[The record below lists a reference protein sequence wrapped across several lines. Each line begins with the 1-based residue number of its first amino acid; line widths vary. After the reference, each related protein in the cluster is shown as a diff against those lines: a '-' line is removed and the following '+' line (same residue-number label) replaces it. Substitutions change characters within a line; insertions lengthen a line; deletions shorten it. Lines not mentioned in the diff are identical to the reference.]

1 MFHSPESPG
10 SRRRKLSVG
19 TALASGGLIL
29 SAILALSACTTTI
42 ASAGGESNSTSAAA
56 SATCSPTAA
65 ASDAPGVQAA
75 LEIVKK
81 ASLPVT
87 KWDGPTTGPKAHPG
101 TSVVYIASNASNTG
115 DTAPYTGLKQAA
127 EKLGW
132 KLTFIDGKG
141 SGSANLNAL
150 SQAIALHPSA
160 IVVSSFD
167 ANSSEPLFA
176 QAAAAG
182 IPVIG
187 NHTGNNAGVQSEY
200 PDLFTNITSDPVT
213 IARVAAD
220 CAIVASAGKAGVT
233 IVGCGAEFS
242 ICQVKQDAMRKAVEA
257 CSGCTVLANETFPF
271 ENISQQEPGLATADY
286 QKYGSKLTY
295 MLSINDLY
303 WDSAIPALQAAG
315 VSPSGPPAMI
325 AAGDGS
331 PAAFSRIRKGE
342 YQIATVAEP
351 LQEHGWQMADE
362 VNRAINHQAPS
373 PFVTYPR
380 LVTKENVDLEGG
392 KKGTF
397 DPANNYRNEYEKIW
411 GVG

>member
-1 MFHSPESPG
+1 MFHSHASPESP
-10 SRRRKLSVG
+10 RRKRTFRG
-19 TALASGGLIL
+19 TIAASGLVL
-29 SAILALSACTTTI
+29 TAVLALSACTTTTADSGG
-42 ASAGGESNSTSAAA
+42 ASGSAAPAAA
-56 SATCSPTAA
+56 STCSTKATSSSDPAVAA
-65 ASDAPGVQAA
+65 ALKIVQ
-75 LEIVKK
+75 K

-87 KWDGPTTGPKAHPG
+87 KWDGPTSGPKAQSG
-101 TSVVYIASNASNTG
+101 VSVVYIASNASNTG
-115 DTAPYTGLKQAA
+115 DTAPYGGLKQAA
-127 EKLGW
+127 AKLGW
-132 KLTFIDGKG
+132 KLSFIDGKG

-150 SQAIALHPSA
+150 SQAIALKPSA

-176 QAAAAG
+176 QAKAAG

-187 NHTGNNAGVQSEY
+187 NHTGNDAGYQSDY

-213 IARVAAD
+213 IAKVAAD

-233 IVGCGAEFS
+233 IAGCGAEFS
-242 ICQVKQDAMRKAVEA
+242 ICQVKQDAMKKEMETCKG
-257 CSGCTVLANETFPF
+257 CSVLANETFPF
-271 ENISQQEPGLATADY
+271 ESISQQEPGLATADY

-315 VSPSGPPAMI
+315 ASPSGPPLMI

-331 PAAFSRIRKGE
+331 PAAFSRIKKGQF
-342 YQIATVAEP
+342 QIATVAEP

-362 VNRAINHQAPS
+362 VNRAINHESPS
-373 PFVTYPR
+373 TFVTYPR
-380 LVTKENVDLEGG
+380 LVTKENVNLEGG
-392 KKGTF
+392 NKGTF
-397 DPANNYRNEYEKIW
+397 DPANNYRKEYEKIW